1 MRYLKRFNE
10 GEQYS
15 NRFPGLSEHDT
26 QVIDDVKDISL
37 ELTDGLFT
45 VSHSHR
51 LYDSSISIENI
62 EFEDDYMAI
71 RFNFDVLNTT
81 LLDFK
86 YSDIKATMDRL
97 FEYLKGNLQYVE
109 AMVSTGQYPE
119 TERNTI
125 SLMRG
130 NPDCEN
136 IVNDELKDKT
146 IKSIKLVYTR
156 NNYKMK

>member
-62 EFEDDYMAI
+62 EFEDD
-71 RFNFDVLNTT
+71 FDDEGTLNTT

-136 IVNDELKDKT
+136 IVNDELKDK
-146 IKSIKLVYTR
+146 ILKSVKLVYNR